1 MNTNT
6 NTAPAPVD
14 PDTLAAALAAALAT
28 DPAPADVSPTGLAVG
43 LAHMSADNLTALAA
57 ALAAAPAPVDPAAAA
72 AVSTLA
78 VAVAVARV
86 TAPDALVNVLSFI
99 DDDAALAA
107 LGLLDAIDAELVA
120 MKTAAAPAQNATLA
134 ALAAH
139 NAAPRKSYKLTA
151 GDTLAALTLDG
162 VTAYYA
168 ETLEQWARGFAGTA
182 YAVKSAETARKCNK
196 RGDYIE
202 VVVKTVNY
210 GTVHITTNSTT
221 SVDYRRLTASYVKKC
236 DNRAARA
243 ANKSAGSGRRAPMS
257 DVKRAAQAVNRYAAA
272 AVKRLDGDKR
282 MNEKVRTMVTNH
294 LSSVC
299 VERDVN
305 RADVVAA
312 LNDAT
317 RAFVS

>member
-1 MNTNT
+1 MNTT
-6 NTAPAPVD
+6 TDAILSALSALSPDVLADVMSALSALSADVPAP
-14 PDTLAAALAAALAT
+14 TT
-28 DPAPADVSPTGLAVG
+28 DVPAPTTD
-43 LAHMSADNLTALAA
+43 
-57 ALAAAPAPVDPAAAA
+57 AP
-72 AVSTLA
+72 
-78 VAVAVARV
+78 
-86 TAPDALVNVLSFI
+86 
-99 DDDAALAA
+99 
-107 LGLLDAIDAELVA
+107 
-120 MKTAAAPAQNATLA
+120 APAQNATLA

-168 ETLEQWARGFAGTA
+168 ETLEQWANGFAGTP
-182 YAVKSAETARKCNK
+182 YEIKHAETARKCNK

-202 VVVKTVNY
+202 VVATTANY
-210 GTVHITTNSTT
+210 GKIHITTNSTT
-221 SVDYRRLTASYVKKC
+221 SIDYRRLATSFVRKC

-243 ANKSAGSGRRAPMS
+243 ANKSANSGRRAPMS

-272 AVKRLDGDKR
+272 AVKRLDGDDKR
-282 MNEKVRTMVTNH
+282 NAKLRTMVTNH

-317 RAFVS
+317 RAFIS